1 MFSLPPLLL
10 LPPPLLPLPLLP
22 PRVPPLLPPM
32 LPLPPPLPPPSPMK
46 NNENILKVRM
56 FSLLEYTYIY
66 ILFRN
71 NYSKS
76 TEPYCESSLNFW
88 GCYCCCG

>member
-10 LPPPLLPLPLLP
+10 PQPLLPQPLL
-22 PRVPPLLPPM
+22 LPM
-32 LPLPPPLPPPSPMK
+32 LPLPPRLLPPLPPLPPPSPMK

-56 FSLLEYTYIY
+56 FSLLEYIYIY

-88 GCYCCCG
+88 GCQ

>member
-1 MFSLPPLLL
+1 MFSLLPLLL
-10 LPPPLLPLPLLP
+10 LPPPLPPLPLPPPPPLLLP

-71 NYSKS
+71 NYRKS
-76 TEPYCESSLNFW
+76 TEPLSLTVSQV
-88 GCYCCCG
+88 